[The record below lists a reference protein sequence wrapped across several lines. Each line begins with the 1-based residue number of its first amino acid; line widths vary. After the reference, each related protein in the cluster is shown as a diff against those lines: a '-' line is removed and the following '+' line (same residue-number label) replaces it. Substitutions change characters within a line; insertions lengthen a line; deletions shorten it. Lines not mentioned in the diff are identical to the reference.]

1 MDLDS
6 FASMLASQMNRPA
19 VPIRQQL
26 DTLKRLGIRL
36 TPEQE
41 DGFLSQSARYED
53 PAYAAILTELEAA
66 DSDQVYAFDAEVT
79 QRSTMYRDLIGALL
93 RLTGGE
99 LDLQDVRESG
109 ENADLEGPGGTWR
122 VSFTLNGHPYQ
133 YDADFLG
140 DWLDV
145 NVLAFLR
152 WTTSTSREWWFFS
165 EPRSGADFSV
175 RERSS
180 PSRAAER
187 TRGGERLRGSFL

>member
-1 MDLDS
+1 M
-6 FASMLASQMNRPA
+6 
-19 VPIRQQL
+19 
-26 DTLKRLGIRL
+26 
-36 TPEQE
+36 
-41 DGFLSQSARYED
+41 
-53 PAYAAILTELEAA
+53 
-66 DSDQVYAFDAEVT
+66 AFDAEVT

-140 DWLDV
+140 DWLDM
-145 NVLAFLR
+145 NVLAFLNSALEKEKIKSAFLR

-165 EPRSGADFSV
+165 EPRSGADFSA

-187 TRGGERLRGSFL
+187 TRGGVRLRGSFL

>member
-41 DGFLSQSARYED
+41 EGFLSQSARYED
-53 PAYAAILTELEAA
+53 PAYAAILTELGAA

-79 QRSTMYRDLIGALL
+79 QRSPCIGISLSAAAAH
-93 RLTGGE
+93 GGE

-145 NVLAFLR
+145 NVLVFLN
-152 WTTSTSREWWFFS
+152 STLEKEKIKKRFLTVDDFNIQGVVVFFRTPEWGRFFS
-165 EPRSGADFSV
+165 AGTQLAV
-175 RERSS
+175 K
-180 PSRAAER
+180 
-187 TRGGERLRGSFL
+187 GC

>member
-19 VPIRQQL
+19 VPIRQQV

-41 DGFLSQSARYED
+41 EGFLSQSARYED
-53 PAYAAILTELEAA
+53 PAYAAILTELGAA

-122 VSFTLNGHPYQ
+122 VSFTMNGHPYQ

-145 NVLAFLR
+145 NVLAFLNSALEKEKIKKR
-152 WTTSTSREWWFFS
+152 FLTVDDFNIQGVVVFFRTPEWGRFFS
-165 EPRSGADFSV
+165 AGTQLAV
-175 RERSS
+175 K
-180 PSRAAER
+180 
-187 TRGGERLRGSFL
+187 GC

>member
-41 DGFLSQSARYED
+41 EGFLSQSARYED
-53 PAYAAILTELEAA
+53 PAYAAILTELGAA

-93 RLTGGE
+93 RLTG
-99 LDLQDVRESG
+99 
-109 ENADLEGPGGTWR
+109 EN
-122 VSFTLNGHPYQ
+122 
-133 YDADFLG
+133 
-140 DWLDV
+140 
-145 NVLAFLR
+145 
-152 WTTSTSREWWFFS
+152 WTFKMY
-165 EPRSGADFSV
+165 A
-175 RERSS
+175 
-180 PSRAAER
+180 RAAR
-187 TRGGERLRGSFL
+187 TPIWRGLAGHGG